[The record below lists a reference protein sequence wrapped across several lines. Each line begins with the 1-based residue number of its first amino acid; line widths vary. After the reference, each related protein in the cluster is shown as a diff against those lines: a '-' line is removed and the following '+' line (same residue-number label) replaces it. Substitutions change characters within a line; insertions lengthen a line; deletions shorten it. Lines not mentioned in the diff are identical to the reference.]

1 MSKFKT
7 LGALVE
13 KVTSDSDLEF
23 LPASELDAFFL
34 TYQGYTTSA
43 KLLRAFIK
51 RFERVTRKGEHL
63 AQLRT
68 LQVMEHW
75 VKNHWSYFSAEESL
89 RVRMLQF
96 VETKM
101 ESEGTHGEN
110 TLLAGK
116 PLLRKIATLLKDN
129 RSAFRTKQHRQI
141 SIAPKSILPRNGLE
155 NLSLLNVD
163 PVEIARQLTLVESA
177 LFR

>member
-7 LGALVE
+7 LVALVE
-13 KVTSDSDLEF
+13 EVTSDSDLEF

-51 RFERVTRKGEHL
+51 RFEGATRKGEHL

-89 RVRMLQF
+89 RVRM
-96 VETKM
+96 

-116 PLLRKIATLLKDN
+116 SLLRKITG
-129 RSAFRTKQHRQI
+129 Q
-141 SIAPKSILPRNGLE
+141 G
-155 NLSLLNVD
+155 VGGGG
-163 PVEIARQLTLVESA
+163 
-177 LFR
+177 